1 MDSLLG
7 VCALWHTVDTTFN
20 KRIQEALMN
29 STSHKS
35 NGWTSGCLVLSV
47 IGFVSLCWLL
57 SLGYMTTLH
66 MLGL

>member
-1 MDSLLG
+1 
-7 VCALWHTVDTTFN
+7 
-20 KRIQEALMN
+20 MN
-29 STSHKS
+29 DTSHKS
-35 NGWTSGCLVLSV
+35 NGWTSGCLVLGV